1 MPTAGKIDSINRKIL
16 LKAAIR
22 EHGQRL
28 ADAASSRSL
37 IINARSLNMTLVL
50 STEPYAVAREDPLE
64 ISIRRL
70 T

>member
-1 MPTAGKIDSINRKIL
+1 